1 MKHFTPDQL
10 RFVLL
15 IGGLLFFL
23 AILRLPF
30 P

>member
-10 RFVLL
+10 RFAFM
-15 IGGLLFFL
+15 IGGVLFFL